1 MKDRPD
7 VSAAQCRAARALL
20 GWTQAGLAERAGITR
35 KTIGEFEAEIR
46 KLQLRTRHDIAAALM
61 EAGIALLD
69 GDGVCR
75 AATVEVARSVD
86 MVQA

>member
-1 MKDRPD
+1 MNDRPD

-20 GWTQAGLAERAGITR
+20 GWTQAGLADRAGITR
-35 KTIGEFEAEIR
+35 KTVGEFEAEMR
-46 KLQLRTRHDIAAALM
+46 KLQLRTRQDIAAALM
-61 EAGIALLD
+61 EGGIALLD

-75 AATVEVARSVD
+75 AGPAEVARSVE